1 MLDLFPLPIFPEG
14 ALASSVVTTVWVGVF
29 FVAYFN
35 LRLGW
40 VLSGLVVPGY
50 LVPLLIVK
58 PLSAVTVL
66 GEGVLT
72 YFLVWFYSE
81 YLSRHGGWSNLFGR
95 DRFFALVLVSV
106 AVRIAMDGW
115 LLPLLGSWLVARY
128 QLVLDYGNSL
138 HSFGLIIISLIA
150 NNFWKTGLRSGLMPM
165 LTTIG
170 LTYLVVRFG
179 LMEFTNFNI
188 SNLGYM
194 YEDMAASVLASPK
207 AYIVLLTTAFIAS
220 RMNLLYGWDFAG
232 ILIPSLLA
240 LQWYE
245 PWKIVA
251 SFAEAAIILM
261 LAVLVLK
268 TPLFQR
274 TTVEG
279 ARKLL
284 LFFNISF
291 VYKFVLGYVLLWGWP
306 EVKIS
311 DYYGFGYLLPT
322 LIALKIHDKGIFA
335 RMSRAILQTS
345 LVSVGLASV
354 LGFSLTL
361 LPSSLTLPTPAAESK
376 ALPPMAQRRE
386 SLLELLRQE
395 KLALYRTRLDQTM
408 ARPLPKE
415 SAAFAEG
422 SKHLLDYAR
431 RHDLP
436 SLEEGRRWLN
446 AANYQVERVEGHLLL
461 LTEKMPRR
469 NWGIYVIDT
478 AATSELA
485 VEVPAPLEEKGA
497 LEAAAWIFRLSAG
510 RSLAIAGAA
519 RRANKDG
526 SADVLLN
533 PLTPYHGFHH
543 ASARANVLQ
552 VRAYTPESARLLGGT
567 RQAGQMIDLAEPPTR
582 LAVRHALPTGVRL
595 DKIKEWMDT
604 FELEWNDTPRAN
616 LQRETMQSGFAELL
630 LNHQDIRKLL
640 ARSLLASQEV
650 PVTEEER
657 SIEGYLQDWLLA
669 ENKGRIAA
677 TGSNLYRPPRL
688 EELLFFDDEVV
699 TPLLRTAREHYRA
712 QHWDSA
718 GLESLKIIRA
728 AAQAAGYELSRY
740 HHLGTGTD
748 YLILAE
754 PDGAKR
760 NYRGTY
766 VFRLGP
772 ADTAIIQA
780 PRPRHDVYSLEFA
793 VALFEGLRARA
804 LLIGGAH
811 PDANQDLSADI
822 LRMANKE
829 SLFSLVNQSLLRASQ
844 GQPAWA
850 IQCRTMG
857 SRADAPLP
865 NTDILV
871 ALHNGLAR
879 RDSLDAPGRRL
890 VTLLDRYE
898 LSWRF
903 ARGGAAEAG
912 YDALGSPQSLA
923 VNATLD
929 KTFAVLWL
937 APGSRSGFRQQS
949 EHTPQEMQF
958 LALAIPNVE
967 ADLYRYLAQHPL
979 MMPATTLPTELH
991 TLLRPYFTSQDIVAL
1006 VAARQRFPALRW
1018 QRLTDVNSRLGFLL
1032 LLDATGRHVLAVV
1045 NLSARQPDSY
1055 LAAASGTLSR
1065 ATVERFVN
1073 SGAAWLEIRP

>member
-1 MLDLFPLPIFPEG
+1 MFDIFPLPIFPEG

-40 VLSGLVVPGY
+40 ALSGLVVPGY

-58 PLSAVTVL
+58 PLAAVTVL
-66 GEGVLT
+66 GEGILT

-81 YLSRHGGWSNLFGR
+81 YLSRHGGWSNFFGR

-106 AVRIAMDGW
+106 AVRIAMDAW
-115 LLPLLGSWLVARY
+115 LLPLFGDWLVARY
-128 QLVLDYGNSL
+128 QLVLDYGSSL

-150 NNFWKTGLRSGLMPM
+150 NNFWKTGLRRGLTPM

-207 AYIVLLTTAFIAS
+207 AYIILLTTAFIAS

-251 SFAEAAIILM
+251 SFAEASVILL
-261 LAVLVLK
+261 LATLVLK
-268 TPLFQR
+268 TPLFRR

-291 VYKFVLGYVLLWGWP
+291 AYKFVLGYVLLWGWP

-322 LIALKIHDKGIFA
+322 LIALKIHDKGIYA
-335 RMSRAILQTS
+335 RMTRAILQTS

-361 LPSSLTLPTPAAESK
+361 LPSSLALPTPAAEGR
-376 ALPPMAQRRE
+376 ALPPMAQRSE

-395 KLALYRTRLDQTM
+395 KVALYRTRLDQNM
-408 ARPLPKE
+408 AIPLPRE
-415 SAAFAEG
+415 SSAFAEG
-422 SKHLLDYAR
+422 VKLLLDHAR
-431 RHDLP
+431 SHDLQA
-436 SLEEGRRWLN
+436 LEEGRRWLDV
-446 AANYQVERVEGHLLL
+446 ANYRVERVENHLLL
-461 LTEKMPRR
+461 LAEKQPRR

-478 AATSELA
+478 AAASNLA
-485 VEVPAPLEEKGA
+485 VEVPAPLEEKGT
-497 LEAAAWIFRLSAG
+497 LESATWIFRLSAG

-526 SADVLLN
+526 SADVLHN
-533 PLTPYHGFHH
+533 PLTIYHAFHH

-567 RQAGQMIDLAEPPTR
+567 RQAGQTIDLAEPPTR
-582 LAVRHALPTGVRL
+582 MSVRHALPTGVRL
-595 DKIKEWMDT
+595 DKIKGWMDT
-604 FELEWNDTPRAN
+604 FDLVWNDTPLAN
-616 LQRETMQSGFAELL
+616 LQRETMQSGFAELI

-650 PVTEEER
+650 PSTEDER
-657 SIEGYLQDWLLA
+657 SIDGYLQDWLLA
-669 ENKGRIAA
+669 ENKGRIAT
-677 TGSNLYRPPRL
+677 TGSNLYRPPHL
-688 EELLFFDDEVV
+688 EELLFVDDEII
-699 TPLLRTAREHYRA
+699 TPLLRSASEHYRDK
-712 QHWDSA
+712 HWDKA

-728 AAQAAGYELSRY
+728 AAQAVGYELTRY

-754 PDGAKR
+754 PDGARRK
-760 NYRGTY
+760 YQGTY

-772 ADTAIIQA
+772 ADAAIVQV

-793 VALFEGLRARA
+793 VALFESLRARA
-804 LLIGGAH
+804 LLIGGAY
-811 PDANQDLSADI
+811 PDANQDFSADI

-844 GQPAWA
+844 GKPAWV

-857 SRADAPLP
+857 SRADAPSP

-871 ALHNGLAR
+871 AVHNGLAR
-879 RDSLDAPGRRL
+879 RDILDAPGRRL
-890 VTLLDRYE
+890 VNLLDRYG

-903 ARGGAAEAG
+903 AQGGPDEAG

-937 APGSRSGFRQQS
+937 SPGTRSDFRQQS

-958 LALAIPNVE
+958 LALGIANVK
-967 ADLYRYLAQHPL
+967 ADLYRYLAQHPVTTPT
-979 MMPATTLPTELH
+979 MPLATELH
-991 TLLRPYFTSQDIVAL
+991 ALLRPYFTSQDIVAL
-1006 VAARQRFPALRW
+1006 AAARQRFPALRW

-1032 LLDATGRHVLAVV
+1032 LLDPSGRQVLAVV
-1045 NLSARQPDSY
+1045 NLSARQPDHH
-1055 LAAASGTLSR
+1055 LVVASGTLQR
-1065 ATVERFVN
+1065 ATVERFVE
-1073 SGAAWLEIRP
+1073 SGAAWLEMRP